1 MKILLVEDDKIL
13 ADSLAKFLKIN
24 DIDVDIAKSYS
35 EAADKTLNNKYDFY
49 VLDINLGDGDGID
62 LLKDLRFIDDNTP
75 TIFISAIRN
84 TSTVVKGF
92 NAGAEDY
99 IKKPFDP
106 EELLIRI
113 KARLNTSR
121 ISPEEEI
128 KYKNIKIKGERVFIN
143 GKEIELGEVQRNIL
157 KAFIQNPER
166 VLSKDYLYQFMQNP
180 SSLALRVAIS
190 KLKKK
195 TGLNIKS
202 IRGLGYVL
210 E

>member
-13 ADSLAKFLKIN
+13 AESLAKFLKLN
-24 DIDVDIAKSYS
+24 DMEVDIAKSYS
-35 EAADKTLNNKYDFY
+35 EAAEKTLNNKYDFY
-49 VLDINLGDGDGID
+49 VIDINLGDGDGID

-75 TIFISAIRN
+75 AIFISAIRN

-92 NAGAEDY
+92 NVGAEDY

-113 KARLNTSR
+113 KARLNSSR
-121 ISPEEEI
+121 AISEEEI
-128 KYKNIKIKGERVFIN
+128 KYKNIKIKGERVFKN
-143 GKEIELGEVQRNIL
+143 GEEIELGEVQRNIL
-157 KAFIQNPER
+157 KAFLQNPER
-166 VLSKDYLYQFMQNP
+166 VLSKEYLYQFMQNP
-180 SSLALRVAIS
+180 SPLALRVAIS

-202 IRGLGYVL
+202 VRGLGYVL